1 MGAGAPRAEELL
13 EQLRAERREREGE
26 GQQLLQVLQQ
36 RERHRGLAQ
45 LAQEEDRVEQVRA
58 RHRLVLLPVRAAVG
72 PLDAAPRLRHRL
84 ELRRAARHVA
94 PQDAVHLLQAE
105 LDQRVERVRALEDVL
120 ARAALALVVAEAHRR
135 AERADHLLQRRRL
148 LRAQQLL
155 PPRRD
160 HRAGH
165 RDGVG
170 GRRRRR
176 RRLLGVVE
184 GVAADFLV
192 LHFALHLALALL
204 LLRRHAASAVVVSA
218 VDTQPLPQQPH
229 AFAALS
235 TGLRSLHYSPP
246 VYGLMLSRSELP
258 ADAVAAEADSLSLRR
273 TCGEGWCGEY
283 VR

>member
-1 MGAGAPRAEELL
+1 MGAGAPRAEELF

-84 ELRRAARHVA
+84 ELGRAARYVA

-120 ARAALALVVAEAHRR
+120 ARTGGVLVVAEAHGR
-135 AERADHLLQRRRL
+135 AECADHLLQRRRL

-184 GVAADFLV
+184 GVAANFLV
-192 LHFALHLALALL
+192 LHFALHFALALL
-204 LLRRHAASAVVVSA
+204 LLRHGCERTTTRLVRWTRGRRRCRVS
-218 VDTQPLPQQPH
+218 LPTSG
-229 AFAALS
+229 AALRLCS
-235 TGLRSLHYSPP
+235 HATARHPSPYSISQLLPP
-246 VYGLMLSRSELP
+246 TRN
-258 ADAVAAEADSLSLRR
+258 AR
-273 TCGEGWCGEY
+273 
-283 VR
+283 